1 MIWLALLTALELPPA
16 VEQGGKLFAQSCATG
31 YCHGADGA
39 AARGPRLRD
48 RQFTREYLVRVTRD
62 GIPRSAMPA
71 WKDRFAA
78 AEIDAVVDYI
88 VHLNGGKID
97 SSKPVSPP
105 AEAAS
110 RLPARALFQHK
121 CAGCHQAQS
130 LGLASGL
137 RLDQNSRWSADP
149 KTSRRLLTQLVLKD
163 GEKIPARLISES
175 NGVIILLDFTDSSPI
190 RRSLET
196 SEIASRSVV
205 PWDHPAVSPTDW
217 NLLQPWLMLP

>member
-1 MIWLALLTALELPPA
+1 MIWLALLTTLELPPA

-71 WKDRFAA
+71 WKDRFSA

-97 SSKPVSPP
+97 SSRPLAQPGQGTS
-105 AEAAS
+105 S
-110 RLPARALFQHK
+110 HPARDLFQQK
-121 CAGCHQAQS
+121 CAGCHQALG

-137 RLDQNSRWSADP
+137 RLDQNSRWSAD
-149 KTSRRLLTQLVLKD
+149 RRPLVQLVLKD

-190 RRSLET
+190 RRSLEK

-205 PWDHPAVSPTDW
+205 WWDHPAVSPTDW
-217 NLLQPWLMLP
+217 SLIQPWLMLP

>member
-1 MIWLALLTALELPPA
+1 MIWLALLTTLELPPT
-16 VEQGGKLFAQSCATG
+16 VEQGRKLFAQSCATG

-48 RQFTREYLVRVTRD
+48 RQFTREYLVRTTRD

-71 WKDRFAA
+71 WKDRFSA
-78 AEIDAVVDYI
+78 AEIAAVVDYI

-97 SSKPVSPP
+97 SSKPVPQP
-105 AEAAS
+105 GEAAS
-110 RLPARALFQHK
+110 SHPARPLFQRQ
-121 CAGCHQAQS
+121 CAACHLAQG

-137 RLDQNSRWSADP
+137 RLDQNSQWSADP
-149 KTSRRLLTQLVLKD
+149 QTSRRLLVQLVLKD
-163 GEKIPARLISES
+163 GEKIPARVISES

-196 SEIASRSVV
+196 SEIASRSAV

-217 NLLQPWLMLP
+217 SLLQPWLMLP